1 MPSIIFQPLL
11 YDSLGYK
18 MPNSTYADHYK
29 WKKQRKA
36 YKEKLNKKFQALK
49 LNTTITTTTIK
60 KHENM
65 HINKEQIMPKSTTVP

>member
-29 WKKQRKA
+29 WRKQRKA
-36 YKEKLNKKFQALK
+36 YKEKLTKKFQALN
-49 LNTTITTTTIK
+49 LNTTTNITLE

-65 HINKEQIMPKSTTVP
+65 MTKEQSRPKSATVS